1 MGQQCVQPKW
11 VYSRLVNPQE
21 GRLTVISCC
30 PPCQAILLQS
40 AKRIL
45 ARPRYSATLKASMS
59 SPTNNQVFERIV
71 RPHFD
76 RLYRLAWRLTG
87 SKADAEDLFQEL
99 LLKAFGKLDDLVAI
113 EEPGS
118 WLSRVMYNLFIDE
131 RRRFARRRMQT
142 VEEGSLPG
150 DGLAGLAGSSDPV
163 QENQRFEKL
172 KRLDTALARLS
183 DEHRQVV
190 LLHDTEGYKL
200 AEIQDLTGTPIGTV
214 KSRLHRARAR
224 LREILDADGTF
235 SAADACFRT
244 DRKNS

>member
-1 MGQQCVQPKW
+1 
-11 VYSRLVNPQE
+11 
-21 GRLTVISCC
+21 
-30 PPCQAILLQS
+30 
-40 AKRIL
+40 
-45 ARPRYSATLKASMS
+45 MS
-59 SPTNNQVFERIV
+59 STANNQVFERIV

-87 SKADAEDLFQEL
+87 SKAEAEDLFQEL
-99 LLKAFGKLDDLVAI
+99 LIKAFGKLDDLVAI

-131 RRRFARRRMQT
+131 RRRFAKRRMHT
-142 VEEGSLPG
+142 VAEGSLPG
-150 DGLAGLAGSSDPV
+150 DGLTGLAGGSDPV
-163 QENQRFEKL
+163 RENQRLEKL
-172 KRLDTALARLS
+172 KRLDAALAQLS
-183 DEHRQVV
+183 DEHRQIV

-224 LREILDADGTF
+224 LRDILDADGTF
-235 SAADACFRT
+235 SAAEPCYRT